1 MIKMKLCVFLYLKNE
16 KFWKTRNKMENS
28 AKKYI
33 FYFLFSIFQ
42 KKKKIFFFQSL
53 NRSIIF
59 QSYQNAPFL
68 KPYSIHNK
76 YISVCVREK
85 DYMRMNVRVTN
96 ENKSLLSILYDLI

>member
-1 MIKMKLCVFLYLKNE
+1 MCIFVFE

-42 KKKKIFFFQSL
+42 KK
-53 NRSIIF
+53 IF

-85 DYMRMNVRVTN
+85 DYMRMNVRVTH
-96 ENKSLLSILYDLI
+96 ENKSLLSILYDLIVIT